1 LEQKLQEAVQR
12 EKKIRAEAIEKLEKY
27 DQTERE
33 LEMEYRNI
41 ITGLEREIEEL
52 KRKLRKKREE

>member
-1 LEQKLQEAVQR
+1 MVR

-33 LEMEYRNI
+33 LEMEYKNI
-41 ITGLEREIEEL
+41 IGGLEREVEEL
-52 KRKLRKKREE
+52 KRKLRKRADR